1 MSTSRSENVARNSI
15 VGLVMK
21 LINLLLTFIVRTVFI
36 SVLGKEY
43 LGINGLFTNILTI
56 LSFTELGIGNA
67 IVFAM
72 YKPLAQ
78 NRYDVVNAL
87 MNFYHKCYCI
97 IGTAILCVG
106 LIITP
111 FIPKLVTGYTLE
123 FNIYGLF
130 ILYLLNTIVT
140 YFFASRTSF
149 LSAIQ
154 KQYKVDI
161 YQQVVKAVKEIFMG
175 VALVLTHN
183 FILYLLINIVLEA
196 LFSIYIYIKIG
207 KDYPFL
213 KEKPTYRITKEE
225 YSAIAKNVYALVL
238 YKVATTVLSGTDN
251 IIISAYVGLEA
262 VGILSNYA
270 LIVSNVTNFTSI
282 ISQSVTASIGNLNT
296 TDDRVK
302 KERIFNSLLLVSFW
316 IFGWIAIGMLL
327 FFNPVLKIWIGEAY
341 IFDWPVVFAIC
352 LNFYVGGLQTAGYTF
367 RVTNGYFRN
376 SRYFPI
382 LNVIINLG
390 LSIYLVKRIGVFG
403 VLIATPI
410 SRITTIT
417 LVDPYYVYKLSFKKS
432 PIEFYIKYIA
442 LFVLEG
448 VTYCV
453 NYVVLGLI
461 SGDGILILIIKII
474 ICSCITNAMFYIV
487 LHKDSNFIYVKES
500 IVHLISKWLMKVR
513 VKDV

>member
-1 MSTSRSENVARNSI
+1 MSTSRSESVARNSV
-15 VGLVMK
+15 VGLIMK

-78 NRYDVVNAL
+78 NRYDIVNAL

-97 IGTAILCVG
+97 IGVAILGVG
-106 LIITP
+106 LIVTP
-111 FIPKLVTGYTLE
+111 FIPKLVTGYTLD

-130 ILYLLNTIVT
+130 ILYLLNAIVT

-161 YQQVVKAVKEIFMG
+161 YQQVVKAVKEVFMG
-175 VALVLTHN
+175 IALIVTHN

-196 LFSIYIYIKIG
+196 LLSIYIYIKIG

-213 KEKPTYRITKEE
+213 KEKVTYKITKEE
-225 YSAIAKNVYALVL
+225 YSAIAKNIYALVL
-238 YKVATTVLSGTDN
+238 YKVATTVLGGTDN

-262 VGILSNYA
+262 IGILSNYV

-296 TDDRVK
+296 TDDREK
-302 KERIFNSLLLVSFW
+302 KECIFNSLLIVSFW

-341 IFDWPVVFAIC
+341 LFEWPIVFAIC

-376 SRYFPI
+376 SRYFPV

-390 LSIYLVKRIGVFG
+390 LSIYLVKRIGVLG

-410 SRITTIT
+410 SRILTTT
-417 LVDPYYVYKLSFKKS
+417 LIDPYYVYKLSFNKS
-432 PIEFYIKYIA
+432 PSIFYIKYVA
-442 LFVLEG
+442 LFALEG
-448 VTYCV
+448 LTYYV
-453 NYVVLGLI
+453 NYLVLRLI
-461 SGDGILILIIKII
+461 PGESILLLIIKII
-474 ICSCITNAMFYIV
+474 ICSCITNAMFYMA
-487 LHKDSNFIYVKES
+487 LHKDKNFLYVKEN
-500 IVHLISKWLMKVR
+500 IIRLISRWLMKVR
-513 VKDV
+513 IK